1 MERSAVKTLT
11 YLLTTISIYLLLWQ
25 GVLPHFDL
33 PDYYYGR
40 LMELMGLGLF
50 IALALHTPM
59 RFEEM
64 GIVTDKKTL
73 FRSLALGGG
82 IALIAVAICAAVGL
96 ARHTDPLFSWHVTGD
111 ISRITYFIV
120 APAQE
125 ILAKSVMYYSFELA
139 FGREH
144 PMLIIFMCTL
154 TFGIFHVAY
163 GIGMMLLAMAL
174 TVITCIMFR
183 RVRCVWGCA
192 LAHFALGFF
201 PVCFGL

>member
-1 MERSAVKTLT
+1 
-11 YLLTTISIYLLLWQ
+11 
-25 GVLPHFDL
+25 
-33 PDYYYGR
+33 
-40 LMELMGLGLF
+40 
-50 IALALHTPM
+50 
-59 RFEEM
+59 
-64 GIVTDKKTL
+64 
-73 FRSLALGGG
+73 
-82 IALIAVAICAAVGL
+82 
-96 ARHTDPLFSWHVTGD
+96 
-111 ISRITYFIV
+111 
-120 APAQE
+120 
-125 ILAKSVMYYSFELA
+125 MYYSFELA

-163 GIGMMLLAMAL
+163 GSGMMLLAMAL